1 MNYLKKT
8 CILRQIKQG
17 FSGDG
22 KSLSGL
28 IKIEQY
34 GKNISAEVSIINF
47 APLSAGEYYC
57 LLSDPFGKSEL
68 LPLRGKSLFNIISAL
83 DISLG
88 FCGIVCFVKNEVLPI
103 AYGVNGEKTYDWKKI
118 LESAFPAQIKMKGAG
133 SSLSKETAAVSYE
146 RIEKDSEKPTS
157 EYSIKRENTPQYDD
171 ETLAV
176 ENYYRAEEGDERERD
191 YESSGYAQIKSGTEI
206 ENGERRQDSQE
217 DVDGEAILHPFETD
231 ADGYYRSVKAEI
243 DELFAKYPID
253 ETLNGVFSC
262 SEWVRLKGEE
272 DSPEYLV
279 GVIYEN
285 WKAKYVCYAL
295 PAKPN
300 ETPPDEIKD
309 VCTFVPSSAFS
320 DAVGFFVIFQSAASG
335 ECIRPD
341 SV

>member
-1 MNYLKKT
+1 MNYLKKS

-22 KSLSGL
+22 KTLSGL

-57 LLSDPFGKSEL
+57 LLADPFGKSEL

-83 DISLG
+83 DISQG

-103 AYGVNGEKTYDWKKI
+103 AYGVNGGKTYDWKKI
-118 LESAFPAQIKMKGAG
+118 LESAFPTQAKMKGAG

-146 RIEKDSEKPTS
+146 RTEEEYEN
-157 EYSIKRENTPQYDD
+157 EYSIKNEKTQKYDD

-176 ENYYRAEEGDERERD
+176 ENYYRAEEGDERECD
-191 YESSGYAQIKSGTEI
+191 YESSGNAQIKSGTEI
-206 ENGERRQDSQE
+206 ENGEHRQDSQE

-231 ADGYYRSVKAEI
+231 SDGYYRSVKAEI
-243 DELFAKYPID
+243 DELFAKYPKD

-272 DSPEYLV
+272 DAPEYLV
-279 GVIYEN
+279 GVIYED

-295 PAKPN
+295 PAKQN

>member
-1 MNYLKKT
+1 M
-8 CILRQIKQG
+8 
-17 FSGDG
+17 
-22 KSLSGL
+22 
-28 IKIEQY
+28 
-34 GKNISAEVSIINF
+34 EVSIINF

-57 LLSDPFGKSEL
+57 LLTDQFGRSEL

-83 DISLG
+83 DISQG
-88 FCGIVCFVKNEVLPI
+88 FCGIICFVKNEVLPI
-103 AYGVNGEKTYDWKKI
+103 AYGVNGDKIYDWKKI
-118 LESAFPAQIKMKGAG
+118 LESAFPTKHKIKGAG
-133 SSLSKETAAVSYE
+133 SSLNTETAAVDYE
-146 RIEKDSEKPTS
+146 YQEEEYEKIPQDEKTL
-157 EYSIKRENTPQYDD
+157 KAENEHKKYDD

-191 YESSGYAQIKSGTEI
+191 YESSGYAQIESGTEI
-206 ENGERRQDSQE
+206 ENREQRQDFE
-217 DVDGEAILHPFETD
+217 KDVDGEAILHPFETD

-243 DELFAKYPID
+243 DELFAKYPKD

-272 DSPEYLV
+272 GSPEYLV
-279 GVIYEN
+279 GVIYED

-295 PAKPN
+295 PAQSN

-320 DAVGFFVIFQSAASG
+320 DAVGFFVIFHSAASG